1 MFDIN
6 NLQIKSNIN
15 AMQLEEAINKI
26 KQDNKLKGLGT
37 AFINVENKYNVNAII
52 LASIACLE
60 SGYGTSRLAIE
71 KNNLFGLDAPLS
83 TTGTDNYGSGYKSK
97 EECID
102 YACHRI
108 GKQYLELDAKASWRY
123 CEGKKDIYAVGAKWC
138 EVKGWSD
145 KVISIANRIEK
156 NINGGNSMKILI
168 SAGHTLT
175 GKGTGAVGF
184 INESQENRVLAKFVV
199 ENLKKLGHE
208 VDYHEVN
215 SGSDYI
221 EQQAK
226 KANSKN
232 YDLVV
237 QIHFNSSDNATA
249 NGTEV
254 IYRSS
259 KGKVFAQKVQ
269 DKLKTEFKDRKI
281 KHDINHL
288 KRDLGWLRLTNPP
301 AILIETCFVSNKA
314 DTDKYTSN
322 REKIAKL
329 IAEGIANQTIVE
341 NSNSSAS
348 STDKKLYAVCVTAC
362 EYNSAKKMQQELI
375 NKGYKDTYLI
385 PR

>member
-1 MFDIN
+1 M
-6 NLQIKSNIN
+6 
-15 AMQLEEAINKI
+15 
-26 KQDNKLKGLGT
+26 
-37 AFINVENKYNVNAII
+37 
-52 LASIACLE
+52 
-60 SGYGTSRLAIE
+60 
-71 KNNLFGLDAPLS
+71 
-83 TTGTDNYGSGYKSK
+83 
-97 EECID
+97 
-102 YACHRI
+102 
-108 GKQYLELDAKASWRY
+108 
-123 CEGKKDIYAVGAKWC
+123 
-138 EVKGWSD
+138 EV
-145 KVISIANRIEK
+145 
-156 NINGGNSMKILI
+156 LI

-199 ENLKKLGHE
+199 EYLKKLGHE
-208 VDYHEVN
+208 ADYHEVN

-226 KANSKN
+226 KANSKK

-281 KHDINHL
+281 KHDINDL

-329 IAEGIANQTIVE
+329 IAEGIANQAITE
-341 NSNSSAS
+341 NNTSNTS
-348 STDKKLYAVCVTAC
+348 STNKKLYAVCTGA
-362 EYNSAKKMQQELI
+362 YNYDNAKKMQQELI

>member
-1 MFDIN
+1 M
-6 NLQIKSNIN
+6 
-15 AMQLEEAINKI
+15 
-26 KQDNKLKGLGT
+26 
-37 AFINVENKYNVNAII
+37 
-52 LASIACLE
+52 
-60 SGYGTSRLAIE
+60 RL
-71 KNNLFGLDAPLS
+71 
-83 TTGTDNYGSGYKSK
+83 
-97 EECID
+97 
-102 YACHRI
+102 
-108 GKQYLELDAKASWRY
+108 
-123 CEGKKDIYAVGAKWC
+123 
-138 EVKGWSD
+138 
-145 KVISIANRIEK
+145 
-156 NINGGNSMKILI
+156 LI

-184 INESQENRVLAKFVV
+184 INESQENRVLAKFITKYL
-199 ENLKKLGHE
+199 EKLGHE

-249 NGTEV
+249 NGAEV

-281 KHDINHL
+281 KHDINDI

-329 IAEGIANQTIVE
+329 IAEGIADKTITE
-341 NSNSSAS
+341 NNNSSTS

-375 NKGYKDTYLI
+375 GKGYKDTYLI

>member
-1 MFDIN
+1 M
-6 NLQIKSNIN
+6 
-15 AMQLEEAINKI
+15 
-26 KQDNKLKGLGT
+26 KL
-37 AFINVENKYNVNAII
+37 
-52 LASIACLE
+52 
-60 SGYGTSRLAIE
+60 
-71 KNNLFGLDAPLS
+71 
-83 TTGTDNYGSGYKSK
+83 
-97 EECID
+97 
-102 YACHRI
+102 
-108 GKQYLELDAKASWRY
+108 
-123 CEGKKDIYAVGAKWC
+123 
-138 EVKGWSD
+138 
-145 KVISIANRIEK
+145 
-156 NINGGNSMKILI
+156 LI
-168 SAGHTLT
+168 SAGHTLNPN
-175 GKGTGAVGF
+175 KGCGAVGF
-184 INESQENRVLAKFVV
+184 INESQENRVLAKFIV
-199 ENLKKLGHE
+199 EYLKKLGHE

-237 QIHFNSSDNATA
+237 QIHFNSSDNAAA

-281 KHDINHL
+281 KHDINDL
-288 KRDLGWLRLTNPP
+288 KRNLGWLRLTNPP
-301 AILIETCFVSNKA
+301 AILIETCFVSNKS

-322 REKIAKL
+322 RKKIAKL

-341 NSNSSAS
+341 NSNSNTSSA
-348 STDKKLYAVCVTAC
+348 DKKLYAVCVTAC
-362 EYNSAKKMQQELI
+362 EYDSAKKMQQELI

>member
-1 MFDIN
+1 M
-6 NLQIKSNIN
+6 
-15 AMQLEEAINKI
+15 
-26 KQDNKLKGLGT
+26 
-37 AFINVENKYNVNAII
+37 
-52 LASIACLE
+52 
-60 SGYGTSRLAIE
+60 RL
-71 KNNLFGLDAPLS
+71 
-83 TTGTDNYGSGYKSK
+83 
-97 EECID
+97 
-102 YACHRI
+102 
-108 GKQYLELDAKASWRY
+108 
-123 CEGKKDIYAVGAKWC
+123 
-138 EVKGWSD
+138 
-145 KVISIANRIEK
+145 
-156 NINGGNSMKILI
+156 LI

-184 INESQENRVLAKFVV
+184 INESQENRVLAKFIV
-199 ENLKKLGHE
+199 EHLKKLGHE

-237 QIHFNSSDNATA
+237 QIHFNSSDNAAA

-281 KHDINHL
+281 KHDINDL

-322 REKIAKL
+322 REKIGKL
-329 IAEGIANQTIVE
+329 IAEGIADKTITE
-341 NSNSSAS
+341 NNNSSAS

-375 NKGYKDTYLI
+375 SKGYKDTYLI

>member
-1 MFDIN
+1 
-6 NLQIKSNIN
+6 
-15 AMQLEEAINKI
+15 
-26 KQDNKLKGLGT
+26 
-37 AFINVENKYNVNAII
+37 
-52 LASIACLE
+52 
-60 SGYGTSRLAIE
+60 
-71 KNNLFGLDAPLS
+71 
-83 TTGTDNYGSGYKSK
+83 
-97 EECID
+97 
-102 YACHRI
+102 
-108 GKQYLELDAKASWRY
+108 
-123 CEGKKDIYAVGAKWC
+123 
-138 EVKGWSD
+138 
-145 KVISIANRIEK
+145 
-156 NINGGNSMKILI
+156 MKILI

-184 INESQENRVLAKFVV
+184 INESQENRVLAKFIV
-199 ENLKKLGHE
+199 EHLKKLGCE
-208 VDYHEVN
+208 TDYHEVN

-259 KGKVFAQKVQ
+259 KGKVYAQRVQ
-269 DKLKTEFKDRKI
+269 NKLKTEFKDRKI
-281 KHDINHL
+281 KHDINDL
-288 KRDLGWLRLTNPP
+288 KRDLGWLRLTKAP
-301 AILIETCFVSNKA
+301 AILIETCFVSNKS

-329 IAEGIANQTIVE
+329 IAEGIANQAITG
-341 NSNSSAS
+341 NNTSNTS
-348 STDKKLYAVCVTAC
+348 STNKKLYAVCIGAYSDKSVADSKV
-362 EYNSAKKMQQELI
+362 EELK

>member
-1 MFDIN
+1 M
-6 NLQIKSNIN
+6 
-15 AMQLEEAINKI
+15 
-26 KQDNKLKGLGT
+26 
-37 AFINVENKYNVNAII
+37 
-52 LASIACLE
+52 
-60 SGYGTSRLAIE
+60 RL
-71 KNNLFGLDAPLS
+71 
-83 TTGTDNYGSGYKSK
+83 
-97 EECID
+97 
-102 YACHRI
+102 
-108 GKQYLELDAKASWRY
+108 
-123 CEGKKDIYAVGAKWC
+123 
-138 EVKGWSD
+138 
-145 KVISIANRIEK
+145 
-156 NINGGNSMKILI
+156 LI

-184 INESQENRVLAKFVV
+184 INESQENRVLAKFITKYL
-199 ENLKKLGHE
+199 EKLGHE
-208 VDYHEVN
+208 VDDHEVN

-281 KHDINHL
+281 KHDINDL
-288 KRDLGWLRLTNPP
+288 KRDLGWLRLTNSP
-301 AILIETCFVSNKA
+301 AILIETCFVSNKS
-314 DTDKYTSN
+314 DTDKYISI

-329 IAEGIANQTIVE
+329 IAEGIANQTITE
-341 NSNSSAS
+341 NNNSSAS
-348 STDKKLYAVCVTAC
+348 SADNKLYAVCVTAC

>member
-1 MFDIN
+1 M
-6 NLQIKSNIN
+6 
-15 AMQLEEAINKI
+15 
-26 KQDNKLKGLGT
+26 
-37 AFINVENKYNVNAII
+37 
-52 LASIACLE
+52 
-60 SGYGTSRLAIE
+60 RL
-71 KNNLFGLDAPLS
+71 
-83 TTGTDNYGSGYKSK
+83 
-97 EECID
+97 
-102 YACHRI
+102 
-108 GKQYLELDAKASWRY
+108 
-123 CEGKKDIYAVGAKWC
+123 
-138 EVKGWSD
+138 
-145 KVISIANRIEK
+145 
-156 NINGGNSMKILI
+156 LI

-199 ENLKKLGHE
+199 EYLKKLGCE
-208 VDYHEVN
+208 TDYHEIN
-215 SGSDYI
+215 RGSDYI

-281 KHDINHL
+281 KHDINDL

-329 IAEGIANQTIVE
+329 IAEGIANQTVSE
-341 NSNSSAS
+341 NNNSSTS
-348 STDKKLYAVCVTAC
+348 STNKKLYAVCIGAYSDKSVADSKV
-362 EYNSAKKMQQELI
+362 EELKK
-375 NKGYKDTYLI
+375 KGYKDTYLI